1 MDHAF
6 VRREIGAGLSAA
18 LVAVP
23 ICISSGVLA
32 YAPLGLGYIARGAVA
47 GLTSGAFAAVV
58 AAFVASSSFVI
69 SSPRTSISLIQA
81 SVAAFLLRNE
91 SFAGNPDMIIDA
103 VSLCAFL
110 AGIWQVLFGVFGI
123 DRIIKST
130 PHPALAGFING
141 VALLVILGQLALLL
155 DIPGEFRLQ
164 DLAAFGNPGTAA
176 KPIFALLLAG
186 LVLYLS
192 AKTERL
198 PVMIIVMAIGTLLF
212 FGIRHT
218 VPAVPLGP
226 TIGDIPDQATS
237 IIPLTS
243 LLTEH
248 GRAAF
253 LEVIPA
259 LLISSLVLAL
269 VGALESLL
277 AYRVAQNL
285 SEQTTEASRDVI
297 GQGFGNLVASALGG
311 VASAASSAQLTAN
324 YEAGGRSRLSVLAAA
339 GVLFALGTLP
349 FPILSVVPAVVIWA
363 ILLAVGVLLFD
374 EWSLRTLRDAFFK
387 GARAAIGRG
396 WRNHMVAATVMI
408 ITASG
413 AVIGGTLVG
422 IGLSCILFIA
432 DMSRSII
439 RRRYRGDEVFSKRQ
453 RSTDDMAV
461 LRQSGGTR
469 AILELHGVMFF
480 GNADELSREVD
491 QLFTRA
497 AMVLL
502 DLEGVTDIDFSAAS
516 ILRYEL
522 AKSARHRKA
531 LLFSGVPPA
540 AHELLT
546 DPLSGAALPSSA
558 IFADRDAA
566 LEWMEERA
574 LSQASRAA
582 PTGLPLSQHQ
592 LFNSLTAEEFAVME
606 GLIDREEYP
615 AGTILCREGDEAD
628 RMWILTR
635 GSVSVR
641 VLSVGQ
647 TRDRR
652 IASLAFGTIVGE
664 IAFVLE
670 GGRRTA
676 TIIADED
683 IECYVLNED
692 AYATIVREHPAIGI
706 KLIAN
711 MLREVTQRLRITS
724 DELRVMTR

>member
-1 MDHAF
+1 MDRAF
-6 VRREIGAGLSAA
+6 LRREIGAGLSAA

-47 GLTSGAFAAVV
+47 GLTSGALAAVV

-69 SSPRTSISLIQA
+69 SSPRASISLIQA

-91 SFAGNPDMIIDA
+91 AFAGNPDMIIDA

-110 AGIWQVLFGVFGI
+110 AGVWQVLFGVFGI

-141 VALLVILGQLALLL
+141 VALLVIMGQLALLL
-155 DIPGEFRLQ
+155 DIPGDFRLQ
-164 DLAAFGNPGTAA
+164 DLVHLDSSTAA
-176 KPIFALLLAG
+176 KLIFALLLAG

-198 PVMIIVMAIGTLLF
+198 PVMMIVMALGTLLF

-218 VPAVPLGP
+218 IPAVPLGP
-226 TIGDIPDQATS
+226 TIGDIPDEVAA
-237 IIPLTS
+237 IMPLTS

-248 GRAAF
+248 GRSAF
-253 LEVIPA
+253 LQVIPA

-285 SEQTTEASRDVI
+285 SEQTSEASRDVI
-297 GQGFGNLVASALGG
+297 GQGFGNLIASLLGG
-311 VASAASSAQLTAN
+311 VAAAASSAQLTAN

-339 GVLFALGTLP
+339 AVLFGLG
-349 FPILSVVPAVVIWA
+349 FFSSALSVVPAVVIWA
-363 ILLAVGVLLFD
+363 ILIAVGVLLFD
-374 EWSLRTLRDAFFK
+374 EWSLRALRDLLFK
-387 GARAAIGRG
+387 GARTAVRRG

-439 RRRYRGDEVFSKRQ
+439 RRRYRGDEVFSKRV
-453 RSTDDMAV
+453 RPPDDIAM

-469 AILELHGVMFF
+469 AVLELNGVMFF
-480 GNADELSREVD
+480 GNADELSRETD
-491 QLFTRA
+491 ELFKRA
-497 AMVLL
+497 DMVLL

-522 AKSARHRKA
+522 TKSARHRKS

-540 AHELLT
+540 AYELLT
-546 DPLSGAALPSSA
+546 DPLSGAALPNSV

-582 PTGLPLSQHQ
+582 PTRLPLAEHQ
-592 LFNSLTAEEFAVME
+592 LFASLTPEEFAVME
-606 GLIDREEYP
+606 GLLEREDYP
-615 AGTILCREGDEAD
+615 ATTILCREGDEAD

-641 VLSVGQ
+641 VHSVGQ
-647 TRDRR
+647 TRDLR

-670 GGRRTA
+670 AGRRTA

-683 IECYVLNED
+683 VECYVLD
-692 AYATIVREHPAIGI
+692 KPSFATIVRDHPTIGV

-724 DELRVMTR
+724 DELRVRTR

>member
-47 GLTSGAFAAVV
+47 GLTSGAFAAIV

-69 SSPRTSISLIQA
+69 SSPRASISLIQA

-110 AGIWQVLFGVFGI
+110 AGVWQVLFGVFGI

-155 DIPGEFRLQ
+155 DIPGDFRLQ
-164 DLAAFGNPGTAA
+164 DLAAFGDPGTTA
-176 KPIFALLLAG
+176 KLIFALLLVG

-192 AKTERL
+192 AKTERW
-198 PVMIIVMAIGTLLF
+198 PVMIIVMAVGTLLF
-212 FGIRHT
+212 FGVRHT

-226 TIGDIPDQATS
+226 TIGDIPDQVTA

-243 LLTEH
+243 LLTER

-253 LEVIPA
+253 IQVIPA

-285 SEQTTEASRDVI
+285 SEQTSEASRDVI
-297 GQGFGNLVASALGG
+297 GQGFGNLLASLLGG

-339 GVLFALGTLP
+339 TVLLALSQLS
-349 FPILSVVPAVVIWA
+349 PILSIIPAVVIWA
-363 ILLAVGVLLFD
+363 ILLAVGMLLFD
-374 EWSLRTLRDAFFK
+374 EWSLRALRDILFK
-387 GARAAIGRG
+387 GARAAVVRG

-439 RRRYRGDEVFSKRQ
+439 RRRYRGDEVFSKRV
-453 RSTDDMAV
+453 RPPDDMAM
-461 LRQSGGTR
+461 LRESGGTR
-469 AILELHGVMFF
+469 AVLELNGVMFF

-491 QLFTRA
+491 AIFKRA
-497 AMVLL
+497 DMVLL
-502 DLEGVTDIDFSAAS
+502 DLEAVTDIDFSAAS

-582 PTGLPLSQHQ
+582 PTGLPLSEHQ
-592 LFNSLTAEEFAVME
+592 LFNGLTPEEFAVME
-606 GLIDREEYP
+606 RLIEREQYP

-676 TIIADED
+676 TIIADDD
-683 IECYVLNED
+683 IECYVLNEN
-692 AYATIVREHPAIGI
+692 AYATIVRDHPAIGI

-711 MLREVTQRLRITS
+711 MLREVVQRLRITS

>member
-47 GLTSGAFAAVV
+47 GLTSGAFAAIV

-69 SSPRTSISLIQA
+69 SSPKASISLIQA

-91 SFAGNPDMIIDA
+91 SFASNPDMIIDA

-110 AGIWQVLFGVFGI
+110 AGVWQVLFGVFGI

-141 VALLVILGQLALLL
+141 VALLVILGQLALVL

-164 DLAAFGNPGTAA
+164 DLATFGNPGTVA

-198 PVMIIVMAIGTLLF
+198 PVMVIVMTVGTLLF

-226 TIGDIPDQATS
+226 TIGDIPDQVTA
-237 IIPLTS
+237 IMPLTS

-253 LEVIPA
+253 FEVIPA

-285 SEQTTEASRDVI
+285 SEQTSEASRDVI
-297 GQGFGNLVASALGG
+297 GQGFGNLMASLLGG

-339 GVLFALGTLP
+339 AMLFALGTV
-349 FPILSVVPAVVIWA
+349 LSPVLGIIPAVVIWA

-374 EWSLRTLRDAFFK
+374 EWSLRALRDVLFK
-387 GARAAIGRG
+387 GGRAAVRRG

-439 RRRYRGDEVFSKRQ
+439 RRRYRGDEVFSKRM
-453 RSTDDMAV
+453 RPPDDMAM
-461 LRQSGGTR
+461 LRQTGGSR

-480 GNADELSREVD
+480 GNADELSREMD
-491 QLFTRA
+491 NIFRRA
-497 AMVLL
+497 DMVLL

-522 AKSARHRKA
+522 AKSARHRKV
-531 LLFSGVPPA
+531 LLFSGMHSA
-540 AHELLT
+540 AYQLLT
-546 DPLSGAALPSSA
+546 DPTSGASLPKSA
-558 IFADRDAA
+558 IFADRDTA

-574 LSQASRAA
+574 LGQASRAA
-582 PTGLPLSQHQ
+582 PTRLPIHQHQ
-592 LFNSLTAEEFAVME
+592 LFAGLTPEEFAVMDTLLE
-606 GLIDREEYP
+606 REEYP
-615 AGTILCREGDEAD
+615 ASTVLCREGDEAD

-635 GSVSVR
+635 GSVSAR
-641 VLSVGQ
+641 VLLVGQ
-647 TRDRR
+647 RRDRR
-652 IASLAFGTIVGE
+652 IASLAFGTVVGE
-664 IAFVLE
+664 MAIIEA
-670 GGRRTA
+670 GRRTA
-676 TIIADED
+676 TIVADED
-683 IECYVLNED
+683 IECYVLSKD
-692 AYATIVREHPAIGI
+692 AYAAIVRDHPAIGI

-711 MLREVTQRLRITS
+711 MLREVVQRLRVTS